1 MPRNLTPEDLYAIA
15 QVTDPRI
22 SPDGTRIAYVR
33 TDIDRDTYEYQTTL
47 WIVPTDG
54 DVGASDGRPPSSS
67 GEPRQFTA
75 GPKDSA
81 PRWSPDGSQLAFLR
95 VPAGTSKPKS
105 LDARDRGDG
114 KPQLYLIA
122 ADGGEARRLTHL
134 REGAGPAEWS
144 PDGATLLFSA
154 ETGTPDDAEA
164 EDASVEGKN
173 VPRVRSV
180 EQLFYRFDGHGYIYE
195 HRAHLFTLA
204 VEGVGASGGR
214 PSDGE
219 RPGDPRQITDGDWSD
234 AAPTWSPDGK
244 QIAFTSDRTPERWRF
259 PASQVWVIDAPGAV
273 GASGG
278 RLEPRRL
285 SSEALGTAAPTWSPD
300 GQRIAFLAAPRRG
313 ETGHTDLYVVDAG
326 GPAESERLLTGDFTP
341 VCSDRCI
348 DDQRAAHELGHLA
361 WAPNGSAI
369 YFLGSLRGESQL
381 YAARPGDGDLLPY
394 SVTQGMHHVY
404 GFSLD
409 RDGRSL
415 ALAISDPLTPG
426 DIYVQPVPPSGPAA
440 EEVTPRRLTDVNGA
454 LLAEVALAA
463 PREFS
468 FTGAD
473 GWEMQGWV
481 MRPADAPEGK
491 PLPAILQ
498 IHGGPAYM
506 YGYSFFLEFQVLAA
520 QGYAVVYS
528 NPRGSTG
535 YGRVFCHAV
544 THGWGGKDCEDILA
558 GLDAAIA
565 RGGID
570 GSRLGVAGGS
580 YGGYMT
586 NWIVGHSDRFKAAVT
601 MRCVSNF
608 ATMFGMSDIGYAL
621 SLDEIGGAPWEDLDT
636 LMRHSPITYVGNV
649 TTPLLILHSDQDLR
663 CPLGEAQQMYAA
675 LKYRDQPT
683 KLVVFEGQSH
693 DLSRNGHPRSRVRRL
708 REIGDWLARYNPLD
722 A

>member
-1 MPRNLTPEDLYAIA
+1 MPRTLTPEDLYAIA

-22 SPDGTRIAYVR
+22 SPDGTHIAYVR
-33 TDIDRDTYEYQTTL
+33 TAIDRDTYEYQTTI
-47 WIVPTDG
+47 WIVPTG
-54 DVGASDGRPPSSS
+54 GSVGASGGR
-67 GEPRQFTA
+67 PRQFTG

-81 PRWSPDGSQLAFLR
+81 PRWSPDGSQIAFLR
-95 VPAGTSKPKS
+95 VPAGTGKPKS

-114 KPQLYLIA
+114 KPQLFLIA
-122 ADGGEARRLTHL
+122 ADGGEARQLTHL

-154 ETGTPDDAEA
+154 DTGAPDDSEA
-164 EDASVEGKN
+164 EDAALEGKKD
-173 VPRVRSV
+173 VPRVRNV

-195 HRAHLFTLA
+195 HRAHLFTLPA
-204 VEGVGASGGR
+204 TGG
-214 PSDGE
+214 E
-219 RPGDPRQITDGDWSD
+219 PRQITEGDWND
-234 AAPTWSPDGK
+234 AAPAWSHDGK
-244 QIAFTSDRTPERWRF
+244 QIAFTSDRTAERWRF
-259 PASQVWVIDAPGAV
+259 PASQVWVMDAAGSDA
-273 GASGG
+273 
-278 RLEPRRL
+278 RRL
-285 SSEALGTAAPTWSPD
+285 TSEGLGAAAPAWSPD
-300 GQRIAFLAAPRRG
+300 GKRIAFLAAPRRG
-313 ETGHTDLYVVDAG
+313 ETGHTNLYVVDAT
-326 GPAESERLLTGDFTP
+326 GPDESERLLTGDFTP

-361 WAPNGSAI
+361 WAPDGMAV
-369 YFLGSLRGESQL
+369 YFLGSLRGETQL

-394 SVTQGMHHVY
+394 SVTQGQHHVY

-409 RDGRSL
+409 RDGHTL
-415 ALAISDPLTPG
+415 ALAISDPLAPG
-426 DIYVQPVPPSGPAA
+426 DIYVQPVPPNGPAA
-440 EEVTPRRLTDVNGA
+440 EDVTPRQLTDVNGA
-454 LLAEVALAA
+454 LLADVALAT
-463 PREFS
+463 PKEFS

-473 GWEMQGWV
+473 GWELQGWV
-481 MRPADAPEGK
+481 MRPAGAPEGK

-506 YGYSFFLEFQVLAA
+506 YGCSFFFEFQLLAA

-544 THGWGGKDCEDILA
+544 THDWGGKDCEDILA

-621 SLDEIGGAPWEDLDT
+621 ALDEIGGVPWEDLDT

-663 CPLGEAQQMYAA
+663 CPLGEAQQMYVA
-675 LKYRDQPT
+675 LKYRGQPT

-708 REIGDWLARYNPLD
+708 REIGDWLARYNPTD
-722 A
+722 E